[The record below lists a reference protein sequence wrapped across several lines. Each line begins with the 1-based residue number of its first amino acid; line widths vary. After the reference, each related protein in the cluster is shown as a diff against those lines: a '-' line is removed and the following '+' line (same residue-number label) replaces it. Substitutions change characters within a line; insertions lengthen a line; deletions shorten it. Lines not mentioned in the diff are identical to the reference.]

1 MIDAAAVQRGLR
13 GWPGAALRNLPW
25 RHTRDP
31 WAIIVSETMLQQTQ
45 VGRVVDRYHSFL
57 RRFPTTAACARAPV
71 GDVIDEWV
79 GLGYNRRAV
88 QLHRLAV
95 QVEERFGGRVPD
107 DLALL
112 LSLPGIGSYTA
123 RAVLAF
129 AFERD
134 VAVLDTN
141 VGRVLARLWG
151 SRLGPASAQ
160 AQADA
165 LVPGGEGWWWNQVM
179 LDFGATVCV
188 AAAPRCAQCPLL
200 DACAWRGRGDDPAR
214 GSAAVSKGQSK
225 FAGSDR
231 EGRGRLV
238 AALKVGPVDLD
249 DAAAVAGWDDR
260 DRAARA
266 VDSLVRDG
274 LAVVDGAVI
283 RLP

>member
-1 MIDAAAVQRGLR
+1 VIDAGAVRHGLR
-13 GWPGAALRNLPW
+13 LWPGAALRDLPW
-25 RHTRDP
+25 RRTRDP
-31 WAIIVSETMLQQTQ
+31 WAIVVSETMLQQTQ
-45 VGRVVDRYHSFL
+45 VNRVIDRYYSFL
-57 RRFPTTAACARAPV
+57 QRFPTTAACAAAPA

-95 QVEERFGGRVPD
+95 AVEERFDGEVPA
-107 DLALL
+107 DLTLL
-112 LSLPGIGSYTA
+112 LSLPGVGAYTA

-141 VGRVLARLWG
+141 VGRVLARLRG
-151 SRLGPASAQ
+151 GRLGPASAQ
-160 AQADA
+160 VQADA
-165 LVPGGEGWWWNQVM
+165 LVPAGEGWWWNQVM

-188 AAAPRCAQCPLL
+188 ASSPRCGECPLRE
-200 DACAWRGRGDDPAR
+200 ACSWRGRGDDPAK
-214 GSAAVSKGQSK
+214 GSAAVSKGQTK

-238 AALKVGPVDLD
+238 AA
-249 DAAAVAGWDDR
+249 

-266 VDSLVRDG
+266 VESLVRDG
-274 LAVVDGAVI
+274 LAVVDGDLI